1 MSQQDSDARATSAAN
16 TCEIVERRVGG
27 RHRHR
32 GVGNG
37 RHDHVPPQLEAALTS
52 AMTGAPQAIV
62 VDLSAVTFLASTG
75 MGVLIA
81 AHDKLPATTPLAVVA
96 DGPATS
102 RPLDLIGF
110 ADVLNMRP
118 TLDEALS
125 AVTS

>member
-1 MSQQDSDARATSAAN
+1 MSQQDPDARATSATN
-16 TCEIVERRVGG
+16 TCEIAERRVGAVIVIEVSG
-27 RHRHR
+27 T
-32 GVGNG
+32 V
-37 RHDHVPPQLEAALTS
+37 DMITSPQLEAALTS

-81 AHDKLPATTPLAVVA
+81 ARDELPATTPLAVVA

-110 ADVLNMRP
+110 ADILNMRP

-125 AVTS
+125 VVTG

>member
-16 TCEIVERRVGG
+16 TCEIVERRVGAVTVIEVSG
-27 RHRHR
+27 T
-32 GVGNG
+32 V
-37 RHDHVPPQLEAALTS
+37 DMITSPQLEAALTS

>member
-16 TCEIVERRVGG
+16 TCEIVERRVGAVTVIEVSG
-27 RHRHR
+27 T
-32 GVGNG
+32 V
-37 RHDHVPPQLEAALTS
+37 DMITSPPQLEAALTS

>member
-1 MSQQDSDARATSAAN
+1 MSQRDSDARATSAAN
-16 TCEIVERRVGG
+16 TCEIVERRVGAVTVIEVSG
-27 RHRHR
+27 T
-32 GVGNG
+32 V
-37 RHDHVPPQLEAALTS
+37 DMITSPQLEAALTS

-81 AHDKLPATTPLAVVA
+81 AHDELPATTPLAVVA

-125 AVTS
+125 VVTS